1 MNTLL
6 KALLGTLI
14 VVVAII
20 GIPVLIG
27 LLGFMW
33 PVLLVIGLIIFIPV
47 AVGVFIGKHD
57 RED

>member
-47 AVGVFIGKHD
+47 AVGVIIGKNSK
-57 RED
+57 ED